1 MIFNLIIS
9 RLSGADYSLQ
19 SSAWRRT
26 HFSLW
31 RTLLLHPSL
40 PLQGLST
47 SWKGIWKLADNKA
60 FLPALCS
67 YFKPTLI
74 LCPPAEK
81 WLLEEAASPWEELA
95 KVSVKELVPS
105 CLFSCLSQ
113 ASVEAGKP
121 FPWPCPCSSFL
132 FPQPWQ
138 RSWREGKWNSLCLE
152 TFSELLHLL
161 SSAGSLFVC
170 VLKPPQM
177 LSQPFILL
185 RFPCWP
191 PEQLSPWPLQP
202 LMPTSWS
209 ASAQWQNPTLQT
221 QAVLTENLMG
231 PKVFRVG
238 KPGEENAEFASPSPT
253 VPGLGAPLLWLY
265 WEVTPRRNILQ
276 FLMGMKANCNLQLNS
291 SFCF

>member
-1 MIFNLIIS
+1 MAWFLIW
-9 RLSGADYSLQ
+9 LLADYLGQIIPYRVLPEEEPISLYGEHC
-19 SSAWRRT
+19 SS
-26 HFSLW
+26 
-31 RTLLLHPSL
+31 TLVCLCRDWAHPEKAS
-40 PLQGLST
+40 G
-47 SWKGIWKLADNKA
+47 SWLTI
-60 FLPALCS
+60 LPALCS

-113 ASVEAGKP
+113 ASVETGKP
-121 FPWPCPCSSFL
+121 FPWPCTCSSFL